1 MKTCN
6 LKGSHGGLSGV
17 LLSKIAKTNSQGEI
31 PVTGECQWCIICM
44 IDHL

>member
-1 MKTCN
+1 MNTCN

-31 PVTGECQWCIICM
+31 PTRKCQWCIM
-44 IDHL
+44 YD

>member
-1 MKTCN
+1 MNTCN

-31 PVTGECQWCIICM
+31 PVHKRM
-44 IDHL
+44 PMVYHSYV

>member
-17 LLSKIAKTNSQGEI
+17 LLSKIAKTYSQGKI
-31 PVTGECQWCIICM
+31 PVHRRTSLVYHMYI
-44 IDHL
+44 